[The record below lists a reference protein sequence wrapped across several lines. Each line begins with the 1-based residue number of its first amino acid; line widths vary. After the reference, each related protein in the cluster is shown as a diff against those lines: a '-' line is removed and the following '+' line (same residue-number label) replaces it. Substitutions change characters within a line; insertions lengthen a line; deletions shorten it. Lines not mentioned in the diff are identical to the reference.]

1 MGNDREF
8 HQAREKNM
16 QITIKENTAQPSML
30 SCVAQQGAFE
40 FRQVF
45 SKTIAS
51 ERIKTYFKIQ
61 AEVVY
66 EQYLEERGG

>member
-1 MGNDREF
+1 VSG
-8 HQAREKNM
+8 K
-16 QITIKENTAQPSML
+16 
-30 SCVAQQGAFE
+30 QGAIE

-51 ERIKTYFKIQ
+51 ERIQTYFKIQ

-66 EQYLEERGG
+66 EKYLEERQG